1 MWYIARA
8 LSEPVRLCMNTNA
21 EVPRFFLQ
29 DFEVVKHPDTGKE
42 WWAPGPLAFKYLYP
56 KRHVPG
62 ETEENSTA
70 VGDEG
75 AVAEEGQSSDAEGS
89 ASEKPSAVVSQA
101 NTYEMEA
108 TTESEQENDEL
119 SADTIDSSWRPTRS
133 PITGYTICR
142 KGLVDSLDDTKNKAL
157 LIAMRSGMA
166 VSEKSRA
173 TEWQPGTGDAL
184 LRMLRRRATDQLVE
198 RGTRVEDRGGQHKFV
213 QACEDWAAVKDV
225 MARGCVLWM
234 PRDGDARAAAAA
246 EAQFAT
252 LDVEGVAFGA
262 KMAVHNLWWLL
273 GEQEVE
279 RLREGA
285 EVFRDREIV
294 VLRQW
299 RSVKMM
305 KLHLLLW
312 RLQGYLADSTP
323 LIRADTP
330 S

>member
-1 MWYIARA
+1 MA
-8 LSEPVRLCMNTNA
+8 TNA

-42 WWAPGPLAFKYLYP
+42 LWAPGPLALKYLYP

-62 ETEENSTA
+62 ETQERGSAARDEEA
-70 VGDEG
+70 LAG
-75 AVAEEGQSSDAEGS
+75 EGQSSDAVGS
-89 ASEKPSAVVSQA
+89 AGEKPSAVVSEA
-101 NTYEMEA
+101 NADEMEA
-108 TTESEQENDEL
+108 ITESEQENDEL
-119 SADTIDSSWRPTRS
+119 SADTAGSSWRPTRS
-133 PITGYTICR
+133 PITGYAICR
-142 KGLVDSLDDTKNKAL
+142 KGLVDNLDYSSGQ
-157 LIAMRSGMA
+157 LIAKRSGMA
-166 VSEKSRA
+166 VTEKSRA
-173 TEWQPGTGDAL
+173 AQWQRGTGDAL

-198 RGTRVEDRGGQHKFV
+198 RGTRVEERSGQHKFV
-213 QACEDWAAVKDV
+213 QACDDWAAVKDV
-225 MARGCVLWM
+225 MERGCVLWM
-234 PRDGDARAAAAA
+234 PREGDAGGAAAA
-246 EAQFAT
+246 AQFAT

-273 GEQEVE
+273 GEDEVE

-312 RLQGYLADSTP
+312 RLQGYLADPTP